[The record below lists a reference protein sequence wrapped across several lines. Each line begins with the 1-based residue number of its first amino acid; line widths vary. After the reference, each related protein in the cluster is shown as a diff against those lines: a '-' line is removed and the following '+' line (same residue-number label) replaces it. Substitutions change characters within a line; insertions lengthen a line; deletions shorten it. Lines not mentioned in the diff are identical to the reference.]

1 MYHDTEN
8 GTYLELP
15 MPPPRR
21 LSTRRVRG
29 SRPIKLFDPKEF
41 LANAGIGRTIHEYRA
56 KQAIFSQG
64 QSSDAVY
71 YIQEGR
77 VRLSVLSKQGKEAT
91 IALLGPGDFLGEGC
105 ITSDQPIRLATATT
119 ITNCTLLRIH
129 KKEMLR
135 ALHAE
140 HLLSDMFVA
149 YMVERHNRTQAD
161 LVDQLFNSSE
171 KRLARALLLLAH
183 FGKKDRSEEV
193 TPNVSQETL
202 AEMIGTTRS
211 RVNFFMN
218 RFRKLGFIDYNGGLR
233 VRTSLLGVVLHE

>member
-1 MYHDTEN
+1 
-8 GTYLELP
+8 
-15 MPPPRR
+15 MPSPRK
-21 LSTRRVRG
+21 SPTRRPRG
-29 SRPIKLFDPKEF
+29 FRPIKLFDPKEF

-91 IALLGPGDFLGEGC
+91 IALLGSGDFLGEGC
-105 ITSDQPIRLATATT
+105 IASDQPVRLATATA
-119 ITNCTLLRIH
+119 ITNCTLLKIH

-135 ALHAE
+135 ALHEE

-149 YMVERHNRTQAD
+149 YMIERHNRTQAD
-161 LVDQLFNSSE
+161 LVDQLVNSSE

-183 FGKKDRSEEV
+183 FGKKDGSEEV
-193 TPNVSQETL
+193 TPGVSQATL